1 MSKSFDRSAAKKAGA
16 KRALPK
22 GGGKGASGYKLY
34 TPVKQSTIDNIKK
47 MGMSAALKKAGS
59 SKNAEF
65 VQGVKRMYGADRLK
79 TAMKTAN
86 KPVAKSADAARS
98 MAMGKGTNNAKNAKR
113 NQPVAKSADEARSS
127 ATKKKITVGQ
137 GPNKVTQ
144 TPKYTSKRPKPM
156 NPKGL
161 FPGLLGGKKK

>member
-1 MSKSFDRSAAKKAGA
+1 MAKTYKTADAAKAAYKVKKAA
-16 KRALPK
+16 PK
-22 GGGKGASGYKLY
+22 GGGKAAKGINLY
-34 TPVKQSTIDNIKK
+34 TPVKQSTIDGIKK
-47 MGMSAALKKAGS
+47 MGMTAALKKAGS

-79 TAMKTAN
+79 SAMKTAN
-86 KPVAKSADAARS
+86 KPVAKSPDAARA
-98 MAMGKGTNNAKNAKR
+98 MAAKKTAKNMKR
-113 NQPVAKSADEARSS
+113 NQPAAKSPDEARAS
-127 ATKKKITVGQ
+127 ATKKKITIGQ

-161 FPGLLGGKKK
+161 FPGLLGGKKN

>member
-1 MSKSFDRSAAKKAGA
+1 MAKK
-16 KRALPK
+16 LPK
-22 GGGKGASGYKLY
+22 GGGKGAKGYNLY

-47 MGMSAALKKAGS
+47 MGMTAALKKAS
-59 SKNAEF
+59 SSGNAEF
-65 VQGVKRMYGADRLK
+65 VQGVKRMYGANRLK
-79 TAMKTAN
+79 AAMKTVN

-144 TPKYTSKRPKPM
+144 TPRYTSKRPKPM

-161 FPGLLGGKKK
+161 FPGLLGGKKS

>member
-1 MSKSFDRSAAKKAGA
+1 MSKSFDRNAAKKAGA

-47 MGMSAALKKAGS
+47 MGMTAALKKAGS

-79 TAMKTAN
+79 KAMAAN
-86 KPVAKSADAARS
+86 KPVAKSPDAARSMAAKKAPARPVAKSADAAR
-98 MAMGKGTNNAKNAKR
+98 AMGNAGANK
-113 NQPVAKSADEARSS
+113 P
-127 ATKKKITVGQ
+127 KKK
-137 GPNKVTQ
+137 
-144 TPKYTSKRPKPM
+144 TSGG
-156 NPKGL
+156 GL
-161 FPGLLGGKKK
+161 FPGLLTGNYKGKKITRGKVSGPGYFKK